1 MDDQKGIK
9 PALKIGRNS
18 LDKDS
23 HTIEPSE
30 ETLYSTLIDG
40 LQIGVYIL
48 QNRRFEL
55 VNRRMLEYTGYSGEE
70 MHTIDPLSIVYPAD
84 RAVVKRNIIKVL
96 KGETISPYEY
106 RLITKTGQTRWI
118 METAT
123 LIDFKGK
130 GAIIG
135 NSMDITEQKEVK
147 ETLQELDTLKA
158 SILDAV
164 PQAIVGLQNRII
176 KFANAAVE
184 DVFGWRP
191 EELIEKSVTLFY
203 RNEKEAE
210 EIGRYF
216 YTTLATQRTFVSEF
230 YCRHKNGDDLL
241 CKMKASRIGDILTE
255 DRRIVITYEDV
266 TEQRKAERELAN
278 SQEQLRNLSMHLQ
291 SVREKESGRIARKIH
306 DELGQSLTALQLDLA
321 WLGSRLPPG
330 DLTLASKIQHMRQ
343 LIDTTVDSVHR
354 ISTELRPTLL
364 DDLGLIPAMEWQLQ
378 EFQDRTGISYKARLN
393 LKEDFIEKD
402 LSTALFRIFQ
412 ELLTNIARHAEATA
426 IKVNLIR
433 KADGLYL
440 DVSDNGKGITKGQ
453 IDDPKSFGIIGIRE
467 RVNFWGG
474 TISITGKPGK
484 GTDIK
489 VRIPLTG
496 KRKV

>member
-1 MDDQKGIK
+1 MDDQK
-9 PALKIGRNS
+9 ALKIKKNTIDR
-18 LDKDS
+18 DS

-30 ETLYSTLIDG
+30 EALYTALIDG

-48 QNRRFEL
+48 QNRGFEL
-55 VNRRMLEYTGYSGEE
+55 VNRRMLEYTGYTEE
-70 MHTIDPLSIVYPAD
+70 EIRTIDPLKIVHPDD
-84 RAVVKRNIIKVL
+84 RAIVKRNITQVS
-96 KGETISPYEY
+96 KGQTISPYEY

-123 LIDFKGK
+123 LINFKTK
-130 GAIIG
+130 KAILG

-147 ETLQELDTLKA
+147 ETLQELDSLKA
-158 SILDAV
+158 SILDAA
-164 PQAIVGLQNRII
+164 PQAIVGLHNRII

-191 EELIEKSVTLFY
+191 DELLGRSVTLFY
-203 RNEKEAE
+203 RNEREAE

-216 YTTLATQRTFVSEF
+216 YTTLTNQRTFVSEF

-241 CKMKASRIGDILTE
+241 CKMRASRIGDILTG

-291 SVREKESGRIARKIH
+291 SVREKESTRIAMKIH

-330 DLTLASKIQHMRQ
+330 DLTLTSKIQHMRE
-343 LIDTTVDSVHR
+343 LIDTTVESMHR

-364 DDLGLIPAMEWQLQ
+364 DDLGLTAAMEWQLQ
-378 EFQDRTGISYKARLN
+378 EFRERTGIHYKARLN
-393 LKEDFIEKD
+393 LKEGFIERE
-402 LSTALFRIFQ
+402 LATALFRIFQ
-412 ELLTNIARHAEATA
+412 EVLTNIARHAEATS
-426 IKVNLIR
+426 IRVNLT
-433 KADGLYL
+433 KKGDGLYL
-440 DVSDNGKGITKGQ
+440 DVSDNGKGITKEQ
-453 IDDPKSFGIIGIRE
+453 IDNPKSFGIIGIRE

-496 KRKV
+496 KRKG

>member
-1 MDDQKGIK
+1 MDDQK
-9 PALKIGRNS
+9 ALKIKKNTIDR
-18 LDKDS
+18 DS

-30 ETLYSTLIDG
+30 EALYTALIDG

-48 QNRRFEL
+48 QNRGFEL
-55 VNRRMLEYTGYSGEE
+55 VNRRMLEYTGYTEE
-70 MHTIDPLSIVYPAD
+70 EIRTIDPLKIVHPDD
-84 RAVVKRNIIKVL
+84 RAIVKRNITQVS
-96 KGETISPYEY
+96 KGQTISPYEY

-123 LIDFKGK
+123 LINFKTK
-130 GAIIG
+130 KAILG

-147 ETLQELDTLKA
+147 ETLQELDSLKA
-158 SILDAV
+158 SILDAA
-164 PQAIVGLQNRII
+164 PQAIVGLHNRII

-191 EELIEKSVTLFY
+191 DELIGRSVTLFY
-203 RNEKEAE
+203 RNEREAE

-216 YTTLATQRTFVSEF
+216 YTTLTNQRTFVSEF

-241 CKMKASRIGDILTE
+241 CKMRASRIGDILTG

-291 SVREKESGRIARKIH
+291 SVREKESTRIAMKIH

-330 DLTLASKIQHMRQ
+330 DLTLTSKIQHMRE
-343 LIDTTVDSVHR
+343 LIDTTVESMHR

-364 DDLGLIPAMEWQLQ
+364 DDLGLTAAMEWQLQ
-378 EFQDRTGISYKARLN
+378 EFRERTGIHYKARLN
-393 LKEDFIEKD
+393 LKEGFIERE
-402 LSTALFRIFQ
+402 LATALFRIFQ
-412 ELLTNIARHAEATA
+412 EVLTNIARHAEATS
-426 IKVNLIR
+426 IRVNLT
-433 KADGLYL
+433 KKGDGLYL
-440 DVSDNGKGITKGQ
+440 DVSDNGKGITKEQ
-453 IDDPKSFGIIGIRE
+453 IDNPKSFGIIGIRE

-474 TISITGKPGK
+474 AISITGKPGK

-496 KRKV
+496 KRKG

>member
-1 MDDQKGIK
+1 MDDQK
-9 PALKIGRNS
+9 ALKIKKNTIDR
-18 LDKDS
+18 DS

-30 ETLYSTLIDG
+30 EALYTALIDG

-48 QNRRFEL
+48 QNRGFEL
-55 VNRRMLEYTGYSGEE
+55 VNRRMLEYTGYTEE
-70 MHTIDPLSIVYPAD
+70 EIRTIDPLKIVHPDD
-84 RAVVKRNIIKVL
+84 RAIVKRNITQVS
-96 KGETISPYEY
+96 KGQTISPYEY

-123 LIDFKGK
+123 LINFKTK
-130 GAIIG
+130 KAILG

-147 ETLQELDTLKA
+147 ETLQELDSLKA
-158 SILDAV
+158 SILDAA
-164 PQAIVGLQNRII
+164 PQAIVGLHNRII

-191 EELIEKSVTLFY
+191 DELIGRSVTLFY
-203 RNEKEAE
+203 RNEREAE

-216 YTTLATQRTFVSEF
+216 YTTLTNQRTFVSEF

-241 CKMKASRIGDILTE
+241 CKMRASRIGDILTG

-291 SVREKESGRIARKIH
+291 SVREKESTRIAMKIH

-330 DLTLASKIQHMRQ
+330 DLTLTSKIQHMRE
-343 LIDTTVDSVHR
+343 LIDTTVESMHR

-364 DDLGLIPAMEWQLQ
+364 DDLGLTAAMEWQLQ
-378 EFQDRTGISYKARLN
+378 EFRERTGIHYKARLN
-393 LKEDFIEKD
+393 LKEGFIERE
-402 LSTALFRIFQ
+402 LATALFRIFQ
-412 ELLTNIARHAEATA
+412 EVLTNIARHAEATS
-426 IKVNLIR
+426 IRVNLT
-433 KADGLYL
+433 KKGDGLYL
-440 DVSDNGKGITKGQ
+440 DVSDNGKGITKEQ
-453 IDDPKSFGIIGIRE
+453 IDNPKSFGIIGIRE

-496 KRKV
+496 KRKG

>member
-1 MDDQKGIK
+1 MDDQK
-9 PALKIGRNS
+9 ALKIKKNTIDR
-18 LDKDS
+18 DS

-30 ETLYSTLIDG
+30 EALYTALIDG

-48 QNRRFEL
+48 QNRGFEL
-55 VNRRMLEYTGYSGEE
+55 VNRRMLEYTGYTEE
-70 MHTIDPLSIVYPAD
+70 EIRTIDPLKIVHPDD
-84 RAVVKRNIIKVL
+84 RAIVKRNITQVS
-96 KGETISPYEY
+96 KGQTISPYEY

-123 LIDFKGK
+123 LINFKTK
-130 GAIIG
+130 KAILG

-147 ETLQELDTLKA
+147 ETLQELDSLKA
-158 SILDAV
+158 SILDAA
-164 PQAIVGLQNRII
+164 PQAIVGLHNRII

-191 EELIEKSVTLFY
+191 DELIGRSVTLFY
-203 RNEKEAE
+203 RNEREAE

-216 YTTLATQRTFVSEF
+216 YATLTSQRTFVSEF

-241 CKMKASRIGDILTE
+241 CKMRASRIGDILTG

-291 SVREKESGRIARKIH
+291 SVREKESTRIAMKIH

-330 DLTLASKIQHMRQ
+330 DLTLTSKIQHMRE
-343 LIDTTVDSVHR
+343 LIDTTVESMHR

-364 DDLGLIPAMEWQLQ
+364 DDLGLTAAMEWQLQ
-378 EFQDRTGISYKARLN
+378 EFRERTGIHYKARLN
-393 LKEDFIEKD
+393 LKEGFIERE
-402 LSTALFRIFQ
+402 LATALFRIFQ
-412 ELLTNIARHAEATA
+412 EVLTNIARHAEATS
-426 IKVNLIR
+426 IRVNLT
-433 KADGLYL
+433 KKGDGLYL
-440 DVSDNGKGITKGQ
+440 DVSDNGKGITKEQ
-453 IDDPKSFGIIGIRE
+453 IDNPKSFGIIGIRE

-474 TISITGKPGK
+474 AISITGKPGK

-496 KRKV
+496 KRKG

>member
-1 MDDQKGIK
+1 MDDQK
-9 PALKIGRNS
+9 ALKIKKNTIDR
-18 LDKDS
+18 DS

-30 ETLYSTLIDG
+30 EALYTALIDG

-48 QNRRFEL
+48 QNRGFEL
-55 VNRRMLEYTGYSGEE
+55 VNRRMLEYTGYTEE
-70 MHTIDPLSIVYPAD
+70 EIRTIDPLKIVHPDD
-84 RAVVKRNIIKVL
+84 RAIVKRNITQVSKRQ
-96 KGETISPYEY
+96 TISPYEY

-123 LIDFKGK
+123 LINFKTK
-130 GAIIG
+130 KAILG

-147 ETLQELDTLKA
+147 ETLQELDSLKA
-158 SILDAV
+158 SILDAA
-164 PQAIVGLQNRII
+164 PQAIVGLHNRII

-191 EELIEKSVTLFY
+191 DELIGRSVTLFY
-203 RNEKEAE
+203 RNEREAE

-216 YTTLATQRTFVSEF
+216 YTTLTNQRTFVSEF

-241 CKMKASRIGDILTE
+241 CKMRASRIGDILTG

-291 SVREKESGRIARKIH
+291 SVREKESTRIAMKIH

-330 DLTLASKIQHMRQ
+330 DLTLTSKIQHMRE
-343 LIDTTVDSVHR
+343 LIDTTVESMHR

-364 DDLGLIPAMEWQLQ
+364 DDLGLTAAMEWQLQ
-378 EFQDRTGISYKARLN
+378 EFRERTGIHYKARLN
-393 LKEDFIEKD
+393 LKEGFIERE
-402 LSTALFRIFQ
+402 LATALFRIFQ
-412 ELLTNIARHAEATA
+412 EVLTNIARHAEATS
-426 IKVNLIR
+426 IRVNLT
-433 KADGLYL
+433 KKGDGLYL
-440 DVSDNGKGITKGQ
+440 DVSDNGKGITKEQ
-453 IDDPKSFGIIGIRE
+453 IDNPKSFGIIGIRE

-496 KRKV
+496 KRKG

>member
-1 MDDQKGIK
+1 MDDQK
-9 PALKIGRNS
+9 ALKIKKNTIDR
-18 LDKDS
+18 DS

-30 ETLYSTLIDG
+30 EALYTALIDG

-48 QNRRFEL
+48 QNRGFEL
-55 VNRRMLEYTGYSGEE
+55 VNRRMLEYTGYTEE
-70 MHTIDPLSIVYPAD
+70 EIRTIDPLKIVHPDD
-84 RAVVKRNIIKVL
+84 RAIVKRNITQVS
-96 KGETISPYEY
+96 KGQTISPYEY

-123 LIDFKGK
+123 LINFKTK
-130 GAIIG
+130 KAILG

-147 ETLQELDTLKA
+147 ETLQELDSLKA
-158 SILDAV
+158 SILDAA
-164 PQAIVGLQNRII
+164 PQAIVGLHNRII

-191 EELIEKSVTLFY
+191 DELLGRSVTLFY
-203 RNEKEAE
+203 RNEREAE

-216 YTTLATQRTFVSEF
+216 YTTLTNQRTFVSEF

-241 CKMKASRIGDILTE
+241 CKMRASRIGDILTG

-291 SVREKESGRIARKIH
+291 SVREKESTRIAMKIH

-330 DLTLASKIQHMRQ
+330 DLTLTSKIQHMRE
-343 LIDTTVDSVHR
+343 LIDTTVESMHR

-364 DDLGLIPAMEWQLQ
+364 DDLGLTAAMEWQLQ
-378 EFQDRTGISYKARLN
+378 EFRERTGIHYKARLN
-393 LKEDFIEKD
+393 LKEGFIERE
-402 LSTALFRIFQ
+402 LATALFRIFQ
-412 ELLTNIARHAEATA
+412 EVLTNIARHAEATS
-426 IKVNLIR
+426 IRVNLT
-433 KADGLYL
+433 KKGDGLYL
-440 DVSDNGKGITKGQ
+440 DVSDNGKGITKEQ
-453 IDDPKSFGIIGIRE
+453 IDNPKSFGIIGIRE

-474 TISITGKPGK
+474 AISITGKPGK

-496 KRKV
+496 KRKG